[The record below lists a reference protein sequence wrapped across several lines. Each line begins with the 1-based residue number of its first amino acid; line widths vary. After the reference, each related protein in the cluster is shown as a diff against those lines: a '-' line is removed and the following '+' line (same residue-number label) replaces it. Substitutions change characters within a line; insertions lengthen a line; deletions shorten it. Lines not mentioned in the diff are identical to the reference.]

1 MATEEEIS
9 PLLAQESDPP
19 GLEMRRLRK
28 ESIRWV
34 LQEGFGEGRSQWIH
48 LGMSRLTE
56 SLGPTKAQTC
66 RRETAQGLRIADRPC
81 SVNEGLRSFAVA

>member
-56 SLGPTKAQTC
+56 SLGADKGTDVQTRDC
-66 RRETAQGLRIADRPC
+66 ARFKDSRP
-81 SVNEGLRSFAVA
+81 SM